1 MIRITKSI
9 WLILTIILSITV
21 SAYAADIPR
30 ESLPEKVTEDAVI
43 LTEELISE
51 VLDEVSKLGLGYADA
66 KSECNR
72 IIFNEVVKGNTNGYG
87 YGILTFIANNA
98 IFQYRDMYLRPDYY
112 VELEKQVRV
121 IISDLITA
129 VENGYDYNAAKKEAY
144 ILIYKSV
151 DPNFDT
157 EQLTTKDFCYWDIP
171 AVDSA
176 MFNRARKLLFEAQ
189 ERYKINALN

>member
-1 MIRITKSI
+1 MKRITKSI
-9 WLILTIILSITV
+9 WLILTIISLLTAP
-21 SAYAADIPR
+21 AYAADIRR

-51 VLDEVSKLGLGYADA
+51 VLDKVSKFGPGYADA

-87 YGILTFIANNA
+87 YGILTSIANNA

-112 VELEKQVRV
+112 VEIEKQVSV
-121 IISDLITA
+121 IIADLITA
-129 VENGYDYNAAKKEAY
+129 VENGYDYHEAKKEAY

-171 AVDSA
+171 PIDSA
-176 MFNRARKLLFEAQ
+176 YFNRARKLLLEAQ
-189 ERYKINALN
+189 TRRFTQ

>member
-1 MIRITKSI
+1 MKRITKSI
-9 WLILTIILSITV
+9 WLILTIISLLTAP
-21 SAYAADIPR
+21 AYAADVPR
-30 ESLPEKVTEDAVI
+30 ESLPEKVTEEAVI

-51 VLDEVSKLGLGYADA
+51 VLDKVSKLGLGYADA

-87 YGILTFIANNA
+87 YGILTSIANNA

>member
-1 MIRITKSI
+1 MKRITKSVS
-9 WLILTIILSITV
+9 LILTIILSITV
-21 SAYAADIPR
+21 SAYAADVPR

-87 YGILTFIANNA
+87 YGILTSIANNA

-121 IISDLITA
+121 IIADLITA
-129 VENGYDYNAAKKEAY
+129 VENGYDYHEAKKEAY
-144 ILIYKSV
+144 ILI
-151 DPNFDT
+151 
-157 EQLTTKDFCYWDIP
+157 
-171 AVDSA
+171 
-176 MFNRARKLLFEAQ
+176 
-189 ERYKINALN
+189 

>member
-129 VENGYDYNAAKKEAY
+129 VENGYDCNAAKKEAY

-151 DPNFDT
+151 DPNFDV

>member
-1 MIRITKSI
+1 MKRITKSI
-9 WLILTIILSITV
+9 SLILTILLSITA
-21 SAYAADIPR
+21 SAHAADVPR

-66 KSECNR
+66 KNKCNR
-72 IIFNEVVKGNTNGYG
+72 IIFNEVIKGKTNGYG
-87 YGILTFIANNA
+87 YGILTSIANNA

-112 VELEKQVRV
+112 VEIEKQVRA
-121 IISDLITA
+121 IIADLIIA
-129 VENGYDYNAAKKEAY
+129 VENGYDYNEAKKDAY

-176 MFNRARKLLFEAQ
+176 MFNRARKLLLEAQ
-189 ERYKINALN
+189 EKYNFNALN

>member
-1 MIRITKSI
+1 MKRITKSI
-9 WLILTIILSITV
+9 WLILTIISLLTAP
-21 SAYAADIPR
+21 AYAADVPR

-87 YGILTFIANNA
+87 YGILTSIANNA

-112 VELEKQVRV
+112 VEIEKQVSV
-121 IISDLITA
+121 IIADLIIA
-129 VENGYDYNAAKKEAY
+129 VENGYDYNEAKKEAY

-151 DPNFDT
+151 DPNFDV

-176 MFNRARKLLFEAQ
+176 MFNRARKLLLEAQ
-189 ERYKINALN
+189 EKYKINALN

>member
-1 MIRITKSI
+1 MKRLARDVS
-9 WLILTIILSITV
+9 IILAILLSMTATV
-21 SAYAADIPR
+21 FAVDVPR

-43 LTEELISE
+43 LTEELIRE

-87 YGILTFIANNA
+87 YGILTSIANNA

-129 VENGYDYNAAKKEAY
+129 VENGYDYHEAKKEAY

-151 DPNFDT
+151 DPNFDV

-176 MFNRARKLLFEAQ
+176 MFNRARKLLLEAQ
-189 ERYKINALN
+189 EKYKFNAQN

>member
-1 MIRITKSI
+1 MKGITKSF
-9 WLILTIILSITV
+9 WLILTILSLLTAP
-21 SAYAADIPR
+21 AYAADVPR
-30 ESLPEKVTEDAVI
+30 ESLPEKVTDDAVI

-51 VLDEVSKLGLGYADA
+51 VLDKVSKLGLGYADA

-72 IIFNEVVKGNTNGYG
+72 IIFNEVVNGNTQGYG
-87 YGILTFIANNA
+87 YGILTSIANNA

-112 VELEKQVRV
+112 IEIEQQVQT
-121 IISDLITA
+121 IISDLIIA
-129 VENGYDYNAAKKEAY
+129 VENGYDYNKAKKEAY

-151 DPNFDT
+151 DPFFDE

-176 MFNRARKLLFEAQ
+176 MFNRARKLLLEAQ
-189 ERYKINALN
+189 EKYKINAQS

>member
-1 MIRITKSI
+1 MKRITKSI
-9 WLILTIILSITV
+9 WLILTIISLLTAP
-21 SAYAADIPR
+21 AYAADIPR

-51 VLDEVSKLGLGYADA
+51 VLDNVSKFGLGYADA

-87 YGILTFIANNA
+87 YGILTSIANNA
-98 IFQYRDMYLRPDYY
+98 IFQYRDMYLRTDYY
-112 VELEKQVRV
+112 VEIEKQVSV
-121 IISDLITA
+121 IIADLIIA
-129 VENGYDYNAAKKEAY
+129 VENGYYYNEAKKEAY

-151 DPNFDT
+151 DPNFDV

-171 AVDSA
+171 AVGSA
-176 MFNRARKLLFEAQ
+176 MFNRARKLLLEAQ
-189 ERYKINALN
+189 EKYEINALN

>member
-1 MIRITKSI
+1 MKRITKSI
-9 WLILTIILSITV
+9 WLILTIISLLSAP
-21 SAYAADIPR
+21 AYAADIPR
-30 ESLPEKVTEDAVI
+30 ESLPEKVTEEAVI

-51 VLDEVSKLGLGYADA
+51 VLDKVSKLGLGYADA

-87 YGILTFIANNA
+87 YGILTSIANNA

-112 VELEKQVRV
+112 VEIEKQVSV
-121 IISDLITA
+121 IIADLIIA
-129 VENGYDYNAAKKEAY
+129 VENGYDYNEAKKEAY
-144 ILIYKSV
+144 ILIYKSI
-151 DPNFDT
+151 DPNFDV